1 MRLILLLTTLFIVTL
16 LLPSL
21 KINNLYSA
29 DIQEKIN
36 NAHNKGFGVSL
47 SLLPYFNTEN
57 SDFKEFY
64 QIIDYIVAKEPN
76 KSIFERDK
84 ISIKITH
91 LAKDPINQWEIL
103 HDIVDY
109 AKQKNVFVWISAVLP
124 SDTEM
129 EYNYY
134 NKLRQLRY
142 NNIGL
147 TLATYHSN
155 VGQKVDSIL
164 AINGHIRLVKGYYFG
179 DITDWNIV
187 TKLYFDNAEKLIL
200 SSNYHTLATHD
211 FELLSKLQSK
221 YPQQKKVEL
230 AFFYSSLHYV
240 LQYAYLFPNQ
250 KSLYIPFGNP
260 WVYLYHN
267 ILLVDFKRIVSRRLK
282 YSWYYLTSMN

>member
-1 MRLILLLTTLFIVTL
+1 MRTIILLATLFIVIMVL
-16 LLPSL
+16 SSFQ
-21 KINNLYSA
+21 ISNLYSA
-29 DIQEKIN
+29 DIQDKIN

-47 SLLPYFNTEN
+47 SLLPYFNTDN

-76 KSIFERDK
+76 QSIFERDK
-84 ISIKITH
+84 ISIKITQ
-91 LAKDPINQWEIL
+91 LAENPENQWKIL

-109 AKQKNVFVWISAVLP
+109 AKQKDVFVWIAAVLP
-124 SDTEM
+124 TDTET

-147 TLATYHSN
+147 TLASYHSN
-155 VGQKVDSIL
+155 VSQSVDSIL
-164 AINGHIRLVKGYYFG
+164 ATNGHIRLVKGYYFG

-200 SSNYHTLATHD
+200 SNNYHTLATQD
-211 FELLSKLQSK
+211 FDLLSKLKSK
-221 YPQQKKVEL
+221 YPQQKKMEL
-230 AFFYSSLHYV
+230 AFFYTSLPYV
-240 LQYAYLFPNQ
+240 LQYAYLFPNH

-260 WVYLYHN
+260 WLYLYHN
-267 ILLVDFKRIVSRRLK
+267 IHLVDFKRIALRRLK
-282 YSWYYLTSMN
+282 NSWYYLIGEN